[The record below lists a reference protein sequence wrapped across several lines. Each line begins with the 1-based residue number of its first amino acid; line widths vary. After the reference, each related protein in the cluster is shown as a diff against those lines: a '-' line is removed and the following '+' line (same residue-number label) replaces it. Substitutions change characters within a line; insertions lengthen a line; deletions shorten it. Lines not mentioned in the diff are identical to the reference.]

1 MKVRLVFHCRSS
13 SDLPLAYRLEWS
25 KSYARGQRWKEEVEL
40 LKEEMRRTLEFLK
53 WKASCWRSKAP
64 KTDPMTGTSLSPP
77 VREGLTAYAF
87 RQAAIFT
94 SIHDRFLS
102 LWRGV
107 EALDASSDEPAP
119 TPVQLEEAMQGVE
132 GGDIGPE

>member
-1 MKVRLVFHCRSS
+1 
-13 SDLPLAYRLEWS
+13 
-25 KSYARGQRWKEEVEL
+25 
-40 LKEEMRRTLEFLK
+40 MRRTLKFLK
-53 WKASCWRSKAP
+53 WKSLRWQSKAP
-64 KTDPMTGTSLSPP
+64 KADRATDPSFPPP
-77 VREGLTAYAF
+77 VHEGLTAYAF

-107 EALDASSDEPAP
+107 VAVDASSDQPATVP
-119 TPVQLEEAMQGVE
+119 EQFEEAMQGVE